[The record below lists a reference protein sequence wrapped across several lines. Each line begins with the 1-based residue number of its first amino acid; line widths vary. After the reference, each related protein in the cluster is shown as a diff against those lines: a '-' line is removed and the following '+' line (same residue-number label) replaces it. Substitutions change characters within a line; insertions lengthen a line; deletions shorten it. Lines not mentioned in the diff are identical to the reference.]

1 MQNIR
6 KVFDFDP
13 KHLKSIEYALKTF
26 GWYMVSAE
34 NIREVFGFHAKIR
47 ACTQTIRSVLG
58 FGPEHLRGIEF
69 QAKIFQKNLTFLENI
84 QKVLKFYPKH

>member
-13 KHLKSIEYALKTF
+13 KHLKSIEYGLKTF
-26 GWYMVSAE
+26 GRYLISAE

-47 ACTQTIRSVLG
+47 ACTQTIRNVLG
-58 FGPEHLRGIEF
+58 FGPEHSRGIEF
-69 QAKIFQKNLTFLENI
+69 QAKIFQKNMTFLENI